1 MADVGFGELRDRGD
15 GDDILVSEAVA
26 GVRFDAVLPRER
38 GGVGEAA
45 QFGGAFLALDMRV
58 AAGVEFDD
66 GGEEA
71 HRRLD
76 LARVGFAEQAAA
88 DARVV
93 EAGDDRREGMLLARP
108 VAPALGQALLAL
120 FGTHAE
126 RNSGW

>member
-1 MADVGFGELRDRGD
+1 MADVEFGELRDRRD
-15 GDDILVSEAVA
+15 GNDIFIGQAVPR
-26 GVRFDAVLPRER
+26 VRFDAVLPRER

-66 GGEEA
+66 GGAEA

-76 LARVGFAEQAAA
+76 LPRVGFDEQADA

-93 EAGDDRREGMLLARP
+93 ETGDDRCEMIVLAGETGRASGRER
-108 VAPALGQALLAL
+108 VSQYV
-120 FGTHAE
+120 
-126 RNSGW
+126 